1 MSKTVLPKNTT
12 QCPRPGLEQR
22 PLDLETSAL
31 TNEATALPTIIAK
44 AALVI
49 YSMSKHRA
57 SESLL
62 TQNYSFILA
71 IKCIGT
77 SIFRTDKVCY
87 KMFDSRVIMVEAI
100 PSGTCELLEVPSI
113 QSLVQYFQRIQL

>member
-1 MSKTVLPKNTT
+1 M
-12 QCPRPGLEQR
+12 
-22 PLDLETSAL
+22 
-31 TNEATALPTIIAK
+31 
-44 AALVI
+44 

-77 SIFRTDKVCY
+77 SIFRTDEVCY
-87 KMFDSRVIMVEAI
+87 KIFDSHVIMVEAI